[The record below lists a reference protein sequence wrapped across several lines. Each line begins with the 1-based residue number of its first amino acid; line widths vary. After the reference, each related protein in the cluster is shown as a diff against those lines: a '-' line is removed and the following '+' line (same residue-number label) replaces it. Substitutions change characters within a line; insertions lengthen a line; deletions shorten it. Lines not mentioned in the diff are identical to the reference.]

1 MYYEL
6 YIDQLFLV
14 NFVMN
19 LYVLMQVNHTAK
31 CTATRLRLIISAS
44 IGAIIYCL
52 SFFIPL
58 VPAWSKLVIG
68 TGAVSVIMI
77 AISFRPI
84 GIKAYVKLIESL
96 IGYSFLL
103 GSVFLFLINRFEAW
117 RNLIVSVW
125 GIMGIG
131 GLFFMGISYKRER
144 SKKRKSEFCKVTLI
158 RNATRITVIA
168 LIDTGNGL
176 IEPISGRPVSIT
188 SQKIVDDLW
197 QDELPIGFRA
207 IPYHSVGCNKGIMKG
222 YEVPEM
228 IVEVEGVPLLFRNVY
243 LGISEEAVASSESY
257 GIILNPKLL
266 EGEKKYDTKSG
277 NAGKCT
283 V

>member
-1 MYYEL
+1 
-6 YIDQLFLV
+6 
-14 NFVMN
+14 MN